1 MKLSTGITKTAAGN
15 MKSRGGAP
23 LAWMK
28 TSREQNQRKTK
39 QKPATNRVLSRD
51 ALRSDDIQTNQ
62 NELHN
67 DTIQKEVNSSKIH
80 TSQRSPSSLPHF

>member
-28 TSREQNQRKTK
+28 TSREQNQRKTTETGDEQGSLK
-39 QKPATNRVLSRD
+39 RRTQIPNKP
-51 ALRSDDIQTNQ
+51 
-62 NELHN
+62 
-67 DTIQKEVNSSKIH
+67 K
-80 TSQRSPSSLPHF
+80 